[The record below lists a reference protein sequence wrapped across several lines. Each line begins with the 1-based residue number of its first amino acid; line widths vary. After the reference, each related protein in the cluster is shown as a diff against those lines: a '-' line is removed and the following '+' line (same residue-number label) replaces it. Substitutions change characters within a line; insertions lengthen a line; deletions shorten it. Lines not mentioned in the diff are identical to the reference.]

1 MRKIIVKNATSI
13 RVNESYEGESIE
25 EKIEKMLANNEPLES
40 ISPMIYTERKDGVL
54 PEYDIR
60 TDRFEIAREAMTKV
74 SGAEIAKRD
83 AKVPEG
89 GAEEGAG
96 EGTGK
101 ASSESTEGTE

>member
-1 MRKIIVKNATSI
+1 MRKVIVKNVTSI
-13 RVNESYEGESIE
+13 RINESYDGESIE

-83 AKVPEG
+83 AKAPEV
-89 GAEEGAG
+89 GAEE
-96 EGTGK
+96 
-101 ASSESTEGTE
+101 ASSESTDTTE